1 MAWEPK
7 APRAQSL
14 LRPYTS
20 AMRKLLALVSL
31 AIGCGVVVGV
41 VLFRRYTAA
50 FPDLSPGVYV
60 GMIQPQTRSATS
72 IPWLVA
78 RFPGEQSLAVS
89 IGDVRFP
96 AQRVAPIDPSGKT
109 RLPLAVGESGARMR
123 LIGSL
128 VDSDKYE
135 GSYLNPIT
143 HEEGKWTLTKTSTE
157 ALPANVEQGLT
168 RWFAL
173 WQEIERIEL
182 EIQDSQGK
190 ADQQRVSIDNLHRHV
205 SDEGTLRKT
214 ADVRLGRTDSEL
226 EAARAELQQRQQQL
240 DKVIRDFDLSQ
251 RISQEGK
258 LVFLARETIQRE
270 SRWVELSLKLLA
282 PETSLGFDQALA
294 RAERVQ
300 ALRRQI
306 KKEREAVVSSSRHE
320 RYRGKSEETEREEE
334 FYGQLQ

>member
-1 MAWEPK
+1 
-7 APRAQSL
+7 
-14 LRPYTS
+14 
-20 AMRKLLALVSL
+20 MRKFLLVAAV
-31 AIGCGVVVGV
+31 AIGVGV
-41 VLFRRYTAA
+41 FAGFALFRRYTAA

-60 GMIQPQTRSATS
+60 GVLQPSTS
-72 IPWLVA
+72 SHTAIPWLVA

-89 IGDVRFP
+89 VGDVRFP
-96 AQRVAPIDPSGKT
+96 AQRVAPVDPLGKT
-109 RLPLAVGESGARMR
+109 RQPLVVGESGVR
-123 LIGSL
+123 LRLTGA
-128 VDSDKYE
+128 SDESGGYE
-135 GSYLNPIT
+135 GKYLNPIT
-143 HEEGKWTLTKTSTE
+143 QEQGAWTLTKVRTEEPPLST
-157 ALPANVEQGLT
+157 EQGLV

-182 EIQDSQGK
+182 EIQGAQAK

-205 SDEGTLRKT
+205 SDEEVLRKT
-214 ADVRLGRTDSEL
+214 ADIRLGRSDSEL
-226 EAARAELQQRQQQL
+226 EGARSELQLRQQQL

-270 SRWVELSLKLLA
+270 SRWIELSLKLLA

-300 ALRRQI
+300 TLKRQI
-306 KKEREAVVSSSRHE
+306 RREREAVVHKSTEE
-320 RYRGKSEETEREEE
+320 RYRGTSKETQNEEE